1 MANLSGLELQA
12 LNHQMGGVSRSE
24 ATPEKQHEAFN
35 NNERQSANLR
45 SETLSTGLGDRSP
58 NAAIQAM
65 SAEKGSADPGVQSML
80 SGVSFGNGPERQS
93 AAATESGAGIG
104 MVGLAGG
111 DAGGGMNNERTGH
124 NAGNSF
130 AGAAVG
136 GAHGEGFPPGGG
148 GGLSSERTGHA
159 PENSFASAAAT
170 GAQGE
175 GFVRGGG
182 GTGGAGGGVMNSER
196 AGGQSAAD
204 SFAGAA
210 VAAVR
215 GEGFPPA
222 VEGGGMGSGGDRLG
236 AVQESVGAVAGIVDA
251 STDVDKLTALDA
263 SKIMLDAE
271 RLKPGSIPIER
282 TEGLAATT
290 AERANLNE
298 MTLLDQSWMLQYHGA
313 QTIPGPPRFD
323 DPSAPREDFKIVS
336 ANSIFVN
343 AQQSHLL
350 KFENAGSAGVLDQAG
365 ALELLGSKLG
375 VTIPDFK
382 VIGEGKQVAL
392 LMTNVDWTDSTSP
405 GLTNMQ
411 KQQAD
416 AIISVAAKTL
426 KRNGY
431 NADLHRGNWGVSP
444 DAVKSGKPIKLKDV
458 IIFDPVSNS

>member
-1 MANLSGLELQA
+1 MANPSGLELQSS
-12 LNHQMGGVSRSE
+12 NHQMGGVSRSE
-24 ATPEKQHEAFN
+24 ATPEKQHETFN

-45 SETLSTGLGDRSP
+45 SETLSTGVGDRSP

-65 SAEKGSADPGVQSML
+65 SAEKGNADPGVQSML
-80 SGVSFGNGPERQS
+80 SGVFFGNGPEKQA
-93 AAATESGAGIG
+93 AAATESGAGVG
-104 MVGLAGG
+104 MMGLAGG
-111 DAGGGMNNERTGH
+111 GGGGMSSERTGH
-124 NAGNSF
+124 AAENSF
-130 AGAAVG
+130 AGGAVT
-136 GAHGEGFPPGGG
+136 GAQGEGFPPGGG
-148 GGLSSERTGHA
+148 GNMNSEGTGHA
-159 PENSFASAAAT
+159 IENSFPEAVAT

-175 GFVRGGG
+175 GFVPGGG
-182 GTGGAGGGVMNSER
+182 GASGGAGGGGVSSER
-196 AGGQSAAD
+196 AGQSAEG
-204 SFAGAA
+204 SVAGAA
-210 VAAVR
+210 AMGAR

-222 VEGGGMGSGGDRLG
+222 VEGGGVNSSGARSG
-236 AVQESVGAVAGIVDA
+236 AAQESVGAVAGIGDT
-251 STDVDKLTALDA
+251 STDVDKLTTLDA
-263 SKIMLDAE
+263 SKIMPDAE

-290 AERANLNE
+290 ADRASLNE
-298 MTLLDQSWMLQYHGA
+298 MILLDQPWMLQYHGA
-313 QTIPGPPRFD
+313 RTIAGPPRFD
-323 DPSAPREDFKIVS
+323 DPSAPRENFKIVS

-392 LMTNVDWTDSTSP
+392 LMTNMDWTDSTSP
-405 GLTNMQ
+405 GLTDMQ